1 MAALFACEAPKQVR
15 KLVLLAPAVSLP
27 EFDEIPPASISI
39 PTIIIQGTQDELI
52 RLPEA
57 REIAVKVFTH
67 LTYRVVEDDHRLH
80 KTAEKLDWKAF
91 LE

>member
-1 MAALFACEAPKQVR
+1 
-15 KLVLLAPAVSLP
+15 VSLP
-27 EFDEIPPASISI
+27 EFDKIPPASISI

-57 REIAVKVFTH
+57 REIAEKVFTH